1 MLAFDRHGLR
11 LFWDRT
17 IGYQTD
23 RVTPMSIWTLG
34 DFHPGWPHI
43 EWLQKAAQVAV
54 AIAVCLLAVIP
65 RGRKD
70 AAAVAAL
77 GGAALIGVQMVASY
91 WFYPYV
97 CWWLPLALVGLLLP
111 RSEPATHT
119 T

>member
-1 MLAFDRHGLR
+1 
-11 LFWDRT
+11 
-17 IGYQTD
+17 
-23 RVTPMSIWTLG
+23 MSIWTLG

-54 AIAVCLLAVIP
+54 VIAVCLLAVIP

-111 RSEPATHT
+111 RPEPTTHT

>member
-1 MLAFDRHGLR
+1 M
-11 LFWDRT
+11 
-17 IGYQTD
+17 
-23 RVTPMSIWTLG
+23 
-34 DFHPGWPHI
+34 
-43 EWLQKAAQVAV
+43 AV
-54 AIAVCLLAVIP
+54 VIAVCLLAVIP

-111 RSEPATHT
+111 RAEPTTHT